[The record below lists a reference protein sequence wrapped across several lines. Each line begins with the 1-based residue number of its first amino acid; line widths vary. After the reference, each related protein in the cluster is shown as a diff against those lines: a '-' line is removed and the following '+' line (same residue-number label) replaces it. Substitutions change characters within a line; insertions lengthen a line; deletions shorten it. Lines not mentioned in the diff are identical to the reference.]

1 MRAEIIA
8 IGSELLLGQIT
19 DTNSAWI
26 AQRLAENGIELVRT
40 TTVEDDL
47 PRIKE
52 AIQEALIRSLIIITT
67 GGIGPTEDDLTREAV
82 AQATKRQLIFQP
94 HLMEQIESIF

>member
-19 DTNSAWI
+19 DTNSTWI

-47 PRIKE
+47 PRIQE